1 MCKCVYKK
9 CGIEESSFFL
19 SWKKVAFLR
28 KANARYFYYR
38 FVIIYVFLRCFL
50 VIEKQ
55 LYLKSSIQIYILLLL
70 CLFRD
75 SSLARY
81 GHLSSLSFLSL
92 TLSLSLSL
100 SLVFAIVVAK
110 EKNKN
115 RRFARSPANQ
125 SSRQQTLCYASPSSS
140 LNQSPI
146 HLFPSLSLHPLYNHP
161 L

>member
-1 MCKCVYKK
+1 VCKCVYKK

-100 SLVFAIVVAK
+100 VFAIVVAK

>member
-1 MCKCVYKK
+1 M
-9 CGIEESSFFL
+9 
-19 SWKKVAFLR
+19 
-28 KANARYFYYR
+28 
-38 FVIIYVFLRCFL
+38 FVSRLFSRALWSPLF
-50 VIEKQ
+50 
-55 LYLKSSIQIYILLLL
+55 SLLP
-70 CLFRD
+70 F
-75 SSLARY
+75 SY
-81 GHLSSLSFLSL
+81 P
-92 TLSLSLSL
+92 LSLSLSL

>member
-1 MCKCVYKK
+1 VCKCVYKK

-19 SWKKVAFLR
+19 SWKKVAFL

-38 FVIIYVFLRCFL
+38 FVIICVFLRCFL

-100 SLVFAIVVAK
+100 LFLLLLLRKKRTRIVVSR
-110 EKNKN
+110 EVQRIRVRGNKH
-115 RRFARSPANQ
+115 FV
-125 SSRQQTLCYASPSSS
+125 T
-140 LNQSPI
+140 
-146 HLFPSLSLHPLYNHP
+146 HLPPPH
-161 L
+161 

>member
-1 MCKCVYKK
+1 MKR
-9 CGIEESSFFL
+9 ISFFL
-19 SWKKVAFLR
+19 VEKSCLSWDETR
-28 KANARYFYYR
+28 TRYFYR
-38 FVIIYVFLRCFL
+38 FCYVFLRCFL

-75 SSLARY
+75 SSLAHY

-100 SLVFAIVVAK
+100 SLSLVFAIVVVAK

-115 RRFARSPANQ
+115 RRFARSPVNH

-146 HLFPSLSLHPLYNHP
+146 HLFLSLSLSSPSL
-161 L
+161 

>member
-9 CGIEESSFFL
+9 CGNEESSFFL
-19 SWKKVAFLR
+19 SWKKVAFL
-28 KANARYFYYR
+28 KANARYFYR
-38 FVIIYVFLRCFL
+38 FVIICVFLRCFL

-100 SLVFAIVVAK
+100 SLLFLLLLLRKKRTRIVVSR
-110 EKNKN
+110 EVQRIRVRGNKH
-115 RRFARSPANQ
+115 FV
-125 SSRQQTLCYASPSSS
+125 T
-140 LNQSPI
+140 
-146 HLFPSLSLHPLYNHP
+146 HLPPPH
-161 L
+161 